1 MRINLVLIGPP
12 GSGKG
17 TQAVR
22 LARRF
27 QIPHVSTGDILRE
40 AVRAESPL
48 GKQVAAT
55 LAAGALVG
63 DGLMIELVRER
74 LAQPDTAAGFILDG
88 FPRTVVQAE
97 MLDEVPQAQP
107 LIVALIA
114 VENAEIVRR
123 LGRRR
128 VCDACHITQSVTDDT
143 HHDPCPYCGGNLV
156 PRDDDAPETVLAR
169 LRTYAE
175 YADPVIAHYRGRA
188 GFISVDGSRTTEA
201 VMTSLVQ
208 GIEGLRV

>member
-1 MRINLVLIGPP
+1 MRVNLVLIGPP

-27 QIPHVSTGDILRE
+27 GISHISTGEILRE
-40 AVRAESPL
+40 AVRTGSPL
-48 GKQVAAT
+48 GRQVAAT
-55 LAAGALVG
+55 LATGALVS
-63 DGLMIELVRER
+63 DALMIDLVRER

-97 MLDEVPQAQP
+97 LLDEIPQAQP

-114 VENAEIVRR
+114 VSNDEIVRR

-128 VCDACHITQSVTDDT
+128 VCDACHITQSVTDDLHT
-143 HHDPCPYCGGNLV
+143 DPCPYCGGNLV

-169 LRTYAE
+169 LRTYAA
-175 YADPVIAHYRGRA
+175 YADPVIAHYRTRA
-188 GFISVDGSRTTEA
+188 SFISIDGTGATEQ
-201 VMTSLVQ
+201 VMGALVR
-208 GIEGLRV
+208 GIEAALR